1 MNTPDDPPLPKQTLV
16 KKVIGL
22 ITFLGLLFWV
32 AQIAGAE
39 VSMTE
44 YQVKAQYLV
53 HFAKYIDWP
62 PESFAMT
69 NTPIVIGLYGEGKF
83 GDELKTAMEG
93 RTAAGRRIILQPI
106 VKADDAAK
114 CHILFV
120 SAPNRKSLGEILAR
134 LKTKPVL
141 TVGENPQFMEQGG
154 VINFVMKAD
163 TVRLQI
169 NLDAARQAN
178 LKISSKLLGVA
189 DVVKGKLK

>member
-1 MNTPDDPPLPKQTLV
+1 MNTPDDPPVPKQTIVKQAINLIVLFGLV
-16 KKVIGL
+16 
-22 ITFLGLLFWV
+22 FRV
-32 AQIAGAE
+32 AQVTGAE

-114 CHILFV
+114 CHILFI
-120 SAPNRKSLGEILAR
+120 SASNRKNLGEILPR
-134 LKTKPVL
+134 IKTRPVL

-154 VINFVMKAD
+154 VINFVMKTD
-163 TVRLQI
+163 MVRLQI

-178 LKISSKLLGVA
+178 LQISSKLLGVA